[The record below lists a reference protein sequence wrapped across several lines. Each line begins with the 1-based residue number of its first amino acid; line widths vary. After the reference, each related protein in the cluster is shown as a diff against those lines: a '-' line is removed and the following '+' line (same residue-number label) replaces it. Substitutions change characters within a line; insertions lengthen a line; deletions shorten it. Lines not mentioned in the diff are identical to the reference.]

1 MTFYSVEDLKVYQ
14 KSKVAADAISAMV
27 QRRSFFGDLT
37 LRGQLRDASGR
48 IPPNIAEG
56 HAQKTDKHFAHH
68 LYIALGS
75 ARETRA
81 HLHVAKGRGHITDRE
96 RQQHDA
102 MFEELANMLTSLIR
116 HLEKADRKNRWRAR
130 GVPAQ
135 GFQIDD

>member
-27 QRRSFFGDLT
+27 QRRAFFGDLK

-56 HAQKTDKHFAHH
+56 HAQKSDKHFAHF

-75 ARETRA
+75 ARETRG
-81 HLHVAKGRGHITDRE
+81 HLHVAKGRGLVTEDE
-96 RQQHDA
+96 RQRHDA
-102 MFEELANMLTSLIR
+102 LFEELAKMLTKLIR
-116 HLEKADRKNRWRAR
+116 HLEKEDRKNRWGPRDFAT
-130 GVPAQ
+130 
-135 GFQIDD
+135 DD